1 MGTIRRPPRHR
12 RDADRGISRGPNDAA
27 TTVTSGDAPPPAGRA
42 ARWQDFL
49 LHLAIIVLAV
59 LWIYSPVYHSFF
71 PADWLWDDDQL
82 LTANLTVQHR
92 VSPDPNVPPDH
103 IGTLAKLWFNPDGA
117 DYFPLSYTALWLQW
131 PLFQMWPTGYH
142 LTTVLLHLAGAILL
156 WRLFHVMNLPGAWL
170 GAAIFAVH
178 PVCVESVAWVS
189 ELKNTLS
196 LPLFLLSAIHYVK
209 FDDKAA
215 LDGADSPSATRH
227 YLISIAMFLLAMFAK
242 TSVVM
247 MPVAILLYV
256 WWKRG
261 TVTIVDA
268 VRTAP
273 FFLISF
279 ILGVITIYYQHGRA
293 IGQETIL
300 VGGLD
305 SRLASSG
312 MSVLFY
318 LKLIFWPLTLL
329 PIYTKWEVDPPK
341 IWQFL
346 PWPIIAGIGWW
357 FWQNRAT
364 WGRHAIFG
372 FGFFLLMVAP
382 VLGFVTISYMR
393 ITWAADHFIYL
404 PMIGIVGLV
413 AAGVATWYER
423 TVENERPL
431 LVAGT
436 AVVLAALTFL
446 AFRYA
451 GAWVNEDALWTH
463 TLKHNFDAWQ
473 AHNRLGAKKFARGD
487 VEGAHFH
494 FQNST
499 RLRPDLGETHNN
511 LGTTLSARAQ
521 MFAQRGDPATARREM
536 DAAIEQFAE
545 ACRVTPHV
553 PAIHVNLANALAAS
567 GRFGEAAAKYKELID
582 KEPNNPALINNYG
595 VALYKQGKK
604 DEAIV
609 QFRRALELAPNLK
622 DAKESLAVALGEK
635 ADPSAGQPAQAPP
648 GPAAPPQS
656 ALPPLEMKLP
666 QSPTLGPALR

>member
-1 MGTIRRPPRHR
+1 
-12 RDADRGISRGPNDAA
+12 
-27 TTVTSGDAPPPAGRA
+27 
-42 ARWQDFL
+42 
-49 LHLAIIVLAV
+49 
-59 LWIYSPVYHSFF
+59 
-71 PADWLWDDDQL
+71 
-82 LTANLTVQHR
+82 
-92 VSPDPNVPPDH
+92 
-103 IGTLAKLWFNPDGA
+103 
-117 DYFPLSYTALWLQW
+117 
-131 PLFQMWPTGYH
+131 
-142 LTTVLLHLAGAILL
+142 
-156 WRLFHVMNLPGAWL
+156 
-170 GAAIFAVH
+170 
-178 PVCVESVAWVS
+178 
-189 ELKNTLS
+189 
-196 LPLFLLSAIHYVK
+196 
-209 FDDKAA
+209 
-215 LDGADSPSATRH
+215 
-227 YLISIAMFLLAMFAK
+227 MFLLAMFAK